1 MEGIIVGGIL
11 SDRTLKMALEEG
23 TIKIDPFTAEHL
35 NSASYDVTLGD
46 EVVIYKKWV
55 HYDEDYDK
63 VSPFVVNRMTVTGK
77 PRDGSGFYALDGR
90 FSDPILDIREEPETA
105 SFKMTPDFGWILKPG
120 IGYLMHTR
128 ERVLTKHFVP
138 ILDGKSSIGR
148 LFITIHVTAG
158 YGDPGF
164 DGQFTLEVKATHP
177 IRVFPGMKIGQIRF
191 HTVVGEIDNLYSKVG
206 HYTGRAAQGAVPSQA
221 WRQFKKA

>member
-1 MEGIIVGGIL
+1 MESIMVGGIL

-35 NSASYDVTLGD
+35 NAASYDVTLGD
-46 EVVIYKKWV
+46 EVVVYKKWV
-55 HYDEDYDK
+55 EYDK
-63 VSPFVVNRMTVTGK
+63 DYEGSWSLGAMRMMATGK
-77 PRDGSGFYALDGR
+77 PRDGSDFQVTGR
-90 FSDPILDIREEPETA
+90 FTNPILDVREEPETA
-105 SFKMTPDFGWILKPG
+105 SFKMTQDYGWILKPG

-128 ERVLTKHFVP
+128 ERVHTKDFVP
-138 ILDGKSSIGR
+138 VLDGKSSIGR
-148 LFITIHVTAG
+148 LFLTIHVTAG

-191 HTVVGEIDNLYSKVG
+191 HTVVGEIDKLYSKVG
-206 HYTGRAAQGAVPSQA
+206 HYTGKAAEGAVPSQA
-221 WRQFKKA
+221 WRQFQKA